1 MDTLLYLALGLI
13 LGIIVGY
20 AIAAARKSRAGNSE
34 VELAAARA
42 TIEGLSAQLVQLKSE
57 VDARS
62 KRDAEALAEEN
73 RILQE
78 LAPVRERVAKMQS
91 KIEELEKER
100 LEQFS
105 TIKQQ
110 LIESSEQQRT
120 LGENTKALA
129 GALNNKQARGQWG
142 ELTLRRLLEN
152 SGMLPHVDFFEQQV
166 SVNNDGKGIKPDC
179 VINYP
184 DGKFV
189 AVDSKV
195 PFDDYQRATAISEVA
210 SPEDEKKRKELMKAH
225 VDAVK
230 KHINDIS
237 GKNYYS
243 GLPSSPEFTIMFMP
257 SEGLLAATLDADPT
271 ILEFGFSKQVALVS
285 PVSIFS
291 VIRTISYGWRQSAQ
305 EETIKEVIDLGV
317 SLHKYVRV
325 VAEHAAKLGT
335 QLNGAVGS
343 YNAFV
348 SSLERNLLTSTRKLN
363 EKSKGIL
370 DGGKPVPELI
380 EVDESVDTFTKPE
393 LTSAIESTK
402 NENLS
407 EPDDLKL

>member
-1 MDTLLYLALGLI
+1 MDFLTYLFIGVALGVAI
-13 LGIIVGY
+13 GIAVGL
-20 AIAAARKSRAGNSE
+20 AIGVGRKSKNSGAE
-34 VELAAARA
+34 IDLAAARA
-42 TIEGLSAQLVQLKSE
+42 TLAGLTAQLAQAQNELQ
-57 VDARS
+57 ARNQ
-62 KRDAEALAEEN
+62 RDAEALAEEN

-78 LAPVRERVAKMQS
+78 LAPVRDRMVKMQQ

-110 LIESSEQQRT
+110 LVESQEQQRS

-152 SGMLPHVDFFEQQV
+152 SGMLPHVDFFEQQL
-166 SVNNDGKGIKPDC
+166 STNADGRGIKPDC

-210 SPEDEKKRKELMKAH
+210 SPEDEKKRKDLMKAH
-225 VDAVK
+225 IDAVK

-237 GKNYYS
+237 SKSYFS
-243 GLPSSPEFTIMFMP
+243 GLAASPEFTIMFMP

-271 ILEFGFSKQVALVS
+271 ILEYGFSKQVALVS

-305 EETIKEVIDLGV
+305 EQTIKEVIDLGV
-317 SLHKYVRV
+317 TLHKNIRV
-325 VAEHAAKLGT
+325 VAEHAAKLGS
-335 QLNGAVGS
+335 QLNGAVS
-343 YNAFV
+343 AYNSFS

-363 EKSKGIL
+363 EKSMGIL
-370 DGGKPVPELI
+370 DGGKLVPSVIEL
-380 EVDESVDTFTKPE
+380 EEATDTFTKPE
-393 LTSAIESTK
+393 LTAGEGELQS
-402 NENLS
+402 
-407 EPDDLKL
+407 

>member
-1 MDTLLYLALGLI
+1 MDSLIYLAIGLVLGA
-13 LGIIVGY
+13 
-20 AIAAARKSRAGNSE
+20 AIGFAVAAARKSKPGNAE
-34 VELAAARA
+34 IELAGARA
-42 TIEGLSAQLVQLKSE
+42 TADGLAAQLNLVKSE
-57 VDARS
+57 LDARIKLES
-62 KRDAEALAEEN
+62 QTLAEEN

-78 LAPVRERVAKMQS
+78 LAPVRDRVAKMQS

-100 LEQFS
+100 LAQFS

-110 LIESSEQQRT
+110 LIESQEQQRT

-152 SGMLPHVDFFEQQV
+152 SGMLPHVDFFEQQI
-166 SVNNDGKGIKPDC
+166 SVNDEGKGIKPDC

-210 SPEDEKKRKELMKAH
+210 SPEDEKKRKDFMKSH

-237 GKNYYS
+237 SKNYFS
-243 GLPSSPEFTIMFMP
+243 GLSSSPEFTIMFMP
-257 SEGLLAATLDADPT
+257 SEGLLAATLDADPS
-271 ILEFGFSKQVALVS
+271 ILEYGFSKQVALVS

-317 SLHKYVRV
+317 TLHKNIRV
-325 VAEHAAKLGT
+325 VAEHAAKLGS
-335 QLNGAVGS
+335 QLNGAVS
-343 YNAFV
+343 AFNSFS
-348 SSLERNLLTSTRKLN
+348 SSLERNLLTSTRRLN
-363 EKSKGIL
+363 DKSKNIL
-370 DGGKPVPELI
+370 DGGKPVPSIDEI
-380 EVDESVDTFTKPE
+380 EESTDTFTKPE
-393 LTSAIESTK
+393 LTAH
-402 NENLS
+402 ENATN
-407 EPDDLKL
+407 

>member
-1 MDTLLYLALGLI
+1 MDSLIYLAVGIVLGAA
-13 LGIIVGY
+13 VGF
-20 AIAAARKSRAGNSE
+20 AVAASRKSRNSGAE
-34 VELAAARA
+34 IELAAARA
-42 TIEGLSAQLVQLKSE
+42 TVDGLAAQLSQTKAELETRAKA
-57 VDARS
+57 DAQ
-62 KRDAEALAEEN
+62 ALAEEN

-78 LAPVRERVAKMQS
+78 LAPVRDRMTKMQT

-110 LIESSEQQRT
+110 LIESQEQQRS

-152 SGMLPHVDFFEQQV
+152 SGMLPHVDFFEQQL
-166 SVNNDGKGIKPDC
+166 SVNNEGKGIKPDC

-210 SPEDEKKRKELMKAH
+210 SPEDEKKRKDLMKAH

-237 GKNYYS
+237 SKNYFS
-243 GLPSSPEFTIMFMP
+243 GLASSPEFTIMFMP

-317 SLHKYVRV
+317 TLHKNIRV
-325 VAEHAAKLGT
+325 VAEHAVRLGS
-335 QLNGAVGS
+335 QLNGAVS
-343 YNAFV
+343 AFNSFS
-348 SSLERNLLTSTRKLN
+348 SSLERNLLTSTRRLN
-363 EKSKGIL
+363 EKSKNIL
-370 DGGKPVPELI
+370 DGGKPVPGLVEI
-380 EVDESVDTFTKPE
+380 EESTDSFTKPE
-393 LTSAIESTK
+393 LTAGED
-402 NENLS
+402 N
-407 EPDDLKL
+407 

>member
-363 EKSKGIL
+363 ERSKGIL
-370 DGGKPVPELI
+370 DGGKPVPEII

-393 LTSAIESTK
+393 LTRASESTK
-402 NENLS
+402 SENLG
-407 EPDDLKL
+407 EPDDLKM

>member
-1 MDTLLYLALGLI
+1 MDFLVYLILGLALGAA
-13 LGIIVGY
+13 VGY
-20 AIAAARKSRAGNSE
+20 LLAASRKSKSGQSAEAEIAAQI
-34 VELAAARA
+34 ELASAKA
-42 TIEGLSAQLVQLKSE
+42 TIDGLASQLAHLKFE
-57 VDARS
+57 AEART

-73 RILQE
+73 KILQE
-78 LAPVRERVAKMQS
+78 LAPVRDRMAKMQAT
-91 KIEELEKER
+91 IEVLEKER

-110 LIESSEQQRT
+110 LVESQEQQRT

-166 SVNNDGKGIKPDC
+166 SVNDDGKGIKPDC
-179 VINYP
+179 VIKYP

-210 SPEDEKKRKELMKAH
+210 SPEDEKKRKDLMKSH

-325 VAEHAAKLGT
+325 VAEHAAKLGN

-348 SSLERNLLTSTRKLN
+348 SSLERNLLTTTRKLN
-363 EKSKGIL
+363 DKTKGIL
-370 DGGKPVPELI
+370 DGGKTIPTI
-380 EVDESVDTFTKPE
+380 AEVEESADVFTKPE
-393 LTSAIESTK
+393 LALTDTTSES
-402 NENLS
+402 EA
-407 EPDDLKL
+407 

>member
-1 MDTLLYLALGLI
+1 MDSLIYLAVGLI
-13 LGIIVGY
+13 LGAAVGF
-20 AIAAARKSRAGNSE
+20 AFAAARKSKTSNAE
-34 VELAAARA
+34 IELAGARA
-42 TIEGLSAQLVQLKSE
+42 TAEGLAAQLSLVKSE
-57 VDARS
+57 LDARIKLES
-62 KRDAEALAEEN
+62 QTLAEEN

-78 LAPVRERVAKMQS
+78 LAPVRDRVAKMQT

-100 LEQFS
+100 LAQFS

-110 LIESSEQQRT
+110 LIESQEQQRT

-152 SGMLPHVDFFEQQV
+152 SGMLPHVDFFEQQL
-166 SVNNDGKGIKPDC
+166 SVNNEGKGIKPDC

-210 SPEDEKKRKELMKAH
+210 SPEDEKKRKDLMKAH

-237 GKNYYS
+237 SKNYFS
-243 GLPSSPEFTIMFMP
+243 GLSSSPEFTIMFMP
-257 SEGLLAATLDADPT
+257 SEGLLAATLDADPS
-271 ILEFGFSKQVALVS
+271 ILEYGFSKQVALVS

-305 EETIKEVIDLGV
+305 EETIKDVIDLGV
-317 SLHKYVRV
+317 TLHKNIRV
-325 VAEHAAKLGT
+325 VAEHAAKLGN
-335 QLNGAVGS
+335 QLNGAVS
-343 YNAFV
+343 AFNSLS
-348 SSLERNLLTSTRKLN
+348 SSLERNLLTSTRRLN
-363 EKSKGIL
+363 DKSKNIL
-370 DGGKPVPELI
+370 DGGKPVPSIDEI
-380 EVDESVDTFTKPE
+380 EESTDTFTKPE
-393 LTSAIESTK
+393 LTSGESGA
-402 NENLS
+402 N
-407 EPDDLKL
+407 

>member
-1 MDTLLYLALGLI
+1 MDSLLYLAIGVVLGLA
-13 LGIIVGY
+13 VGY
-20 AIAAARKSRAGNSE
+20 GLAAAKKAKAGSAE
-34 VELAAARA
+34 IELAAARA
-42 TIEGLSAQLVQLKSE
+42 TSDGLAAQLTQVKTELESRIKL
-57 VDARS
+57 
-62 KRDAEALAEEN
+62 EAQTLAEEN

-78 LAPVRERVAKMQS
+78 LAPVRDRMVKMQS

-110 LIESSEQQRT
+110 LIESQEQQRT

-152 SGMLPHVDFFEQQV
+152 SGMLPHVDFYEQQL
-166 SVNNDGKGIKPDC
+166 SVNNEGKGIKPDC

-210 SPEDEKKRKELMKAH
+210 SPEDEKRRKDLMKAH

-237 GKNYYS
+237 GKNYFS
-243 GLPSSPEFTIMFMP
+243 GLSSSPEFTIMFMP
-257 SEGLLAATLDADPT
+257 SEGLLAATLDADPS
-271 ILEFGFSKQVALVS
+271 ILEYGFSKQVALVS

-317 SLHKYVRV
+317 ALHKNIRV
-325 VAEHAAKLGT
+325 VAEHAAKLGS
-335 QLNGAVGS
+335 QLNGAVS
-343 YNAFV
+343 AFNAFS
-348 SSLERNLLTSTRKLN
+348 SSLERNLLSSTRKLN
-363 EKSKGIL
+363 DKSKNIL
-370 DGGKPVPELI
+370 DGGKPVPLVAEL
-380 EVDESVDTFTKPE
+380 EESTDTFTKPE
-393 LTSAIESTK
+393 LTEK
-402 NENLS
+402 
-407 EPDDLKL
+407 

>member
-1 MDTLLYLALGLI
+1 MDSLIYLAVGLI
-13 LGIIVGY
+13 LGAAVGFSF
-20 AIAAARKSRAGNSE
+20 AAARKSKASNAE
-34 VELAAARA
+34 IELAGARA
-42 TIEGLSAQLVQLKSE
+42 TAEGLAAQLNLVKSE
-57 VDARS
+57 LDARIKLES
-62 KRDAEALAEEN
+62 QTLAEEN

-78 LAPVRERVAKMQS
+78 LAPVRDRVAKMQS

-110 LIESSEQQRT
+110 LIESQEQQRT

-152 SGMLPHVDFFEQQV
+152 SGMLPHVDFFEQQL
-166 SVNNDGKGIKPDC
+166 SVNNEGKGIKPDC

-189 AVDSKV
+189 AVDPKV

-210 SPEDEKKRKELMKAH
+210 SPEDEKKRKDLMKAH

-237 GKNYYS
+237 SKNYFS
-243 GLPSSPEFTIMFMP
+243 GLSSSPEFTIMFMP
-257 SEGLLAATLDADPT
+257 SEGLLAATLDADPS
-271 ILEFGFSKQVALVS
+271 ILEYGFSKQVALVS

-317 SLHKYVRV
+317 TLHKNIRV
-325 VAEHAAKLGT
+325 VAEHAAKLGN
-335 QLNGAVGS
+335 QLNGAVS
-343 YNAFV
+343 AFNSFS
-348 SSLERNLLTSTRKLN
+348 SSLERNLLTSTRRLN
-363 EKSKGIL
+363 DKSKNIL
-370 DGGKPVPELI
+370 DGGKPVPPIDEI
-380 EVDESVDTFTKPE
+380 EESTDTFTKPE
-393 LTSAIESTK
+393 LTAGEAGA
-402 NENLS
+402 N
-407 EPDDLKL
+407 

>member
-1 MDTLLYLALGLI
+1 MDTLVYLALGLV
-13 LGIIVGY
+13 LGAVVGF
-20 AIAAARKSRAGNSE
+20 AIATARKGKSGNSE
-34 VELAAARA
+34 VELAGARA
-42 TIEGLSAQLVQLKSE
+42 TIEGLSAQLVQLKAE
-57 VDARS
+57 VDSRA

-73 RILQE
+73 KILQE
-78 LAPVRERVAKMQS
+78 LAPVRDRMAKMQT

-100 LEQFS
+100 IEQFS

-152 SGMLPHVDFFEQQV
+152 SGMLPHVDFFEQQL
-166 SVNNDGKGIKPDC
+166 SVNNEGKGIKPDC

-195 PFDDYQRATAISEVA
+195 PFDDYQRATAINEVA
-210 SPEDEKKRKELMKAH
+210 SPEDEKKRKDLMKAH

-237 GKNYYS
+237 AKNYYS

-271 ILEFGFSKQVALVS
+271 ILEYGFSKQVALVS

-305 EETIKEVIDLGV
+305 EETIKEIVDLGV
-317 SLHKYVRV
+317 TLHKYVRV
-325 VAEHAAKLGT
+325 VSEHASKLGSN
-335 QLNGAVGS
+335 LNAAVGS

-348 SSLERNLLTSTRKLN
+348 SSLERNLLSSTRKLN
-363 EKSKGIL
+363 EKSKNIL
-370 DGGKPVPELI
+370 DGGKVIPALI
-380 EVDESVDTFTKPE
+380 EVEESADTFTKPE
-393 LTSAIESTK
+393 LTEGST
-402 NENLS
+402 E
-407 EPDDLKL
+407 

>member
-1 MDTLLYLALGLI
+1 MDSLLYLAIGVVLGLA
-13 LGIIVGY
+13 VGY
-20 AIAAARKSRAGNSE
+20 GLAAAKKAKAGSAE
-34 VELAAARA
+34 IELAAARA
-42 TIEGLSAQLVQLKSE
+42 TSDGLAAQLTQVKIELESRIKL
-57 VDARS
+57 
-62 KRDAEALAEEN
+62 EAQTLAEEN

-78 LAPVRERVAKMQS
+78 LAPVRDRMVKMQS

-110 LIESSEQQRT
+110 LIESQEQQRT

-152 SGMLPHVDFFEQQV
+152 SGMLPHVDFYEQQL
-166 SVNNDGKGIKPDC
+166 SVNNEGKGIKPDC

-210 SPEDEKKRKELMKAH
+210 SPEDEKRRKDLMKAH

-237 GKNYYS
+237 GKNYFS
-243 GLPSSPEFTIMFMP
+243 GLSSSPEFTIMFMP
-257 SEGLLAATLDADPT
+257 SEGLLAATLDADPS
-271 ILEFGFSKQVALVS
+271 ILEYGFSKQVALVS

-317 SLHKYVRV
+317 ALHKNIRV
-325 VAEHAAKLGT
+325 VAEHAAKLGS
-335 QLNGAVGS
+335 QLNGAVS
-343 YNAFV
+343 AFNAFS

-363 EKSKGIL
+363 DKSKNIL
-370 DGGKPVPELI
+370 DGGKPVPLVAEL
-380 EVDESVDTFTKPE
+380 EESTDTFTKPE
-393 LTSAIESTK
+393 LTEK
-402 NENLS
+402 
-407 EPDDLKL
+407 

>member
-1 MDTLLYLALGLI
+1 MDSLIYLAV
-13 LGIIVGY
+13 GIVMGVVVGF
-20 AIAAARKSRAGNSE
+20 AVAASRKSRDKGAE
-34 VELAAARA
+34 IELAAARA
-42 TIEGLSAQLVQLKSE
+42 TVDGLAAQLSQTKAEL
-57 VDARS
+57 DARA
-62 KRDAEALAEEN
+62 KADAQALAEEN

-78 LAPVRERVAKMQS
+78 LAPVRDRVAKMQT

-110 LIESSEQQRT
+110 LIESQEQQRT

-152 SGMLPHVDFFEQQV
+152 SGMLPHVDFFEQQL
-166 SVNNDGKGIKPDC
+166 SVNNEGKGIKPDC

-210 SPEDEKKRKELMKAH
+210 SPEDEKKRKDLMKAH

-237 GKNYYS
+237 SKNYFS
-243 GLPSSPEFTIMFMP
+243 GLSSSPEFTIMFMP
-257 SEGLLAATLDADPT
+257 SEGLLAATLDADPS
-271 ILEFGFSKQVALVS
+271 ILEYGFSKQVALVS

-317 SLHKYVRV
+317 TLHKNIRV
-325 VAEHAAKLGT
+325 VAEHAAKLGS
-335 QLNGAVGS
+335 QLNGAVS
-343 YNAFV
+343 AYNSFS
-348 SSLERNLLTSTRKLN
+348 SSLERNLLTSTRRLN
-363 EKSKGIL
+363 DKSKNIL
-370 DGGKPVPELI
+370 DGGKPVPGII
-380 EVDESVDTFTKPE
+380 EIDESADVFTKPE
-393 LTSAIESTK
+393 LTPGE
-402 NENLS
+402 EN
-407 EPDDLKL
+407 

>member
-1 MDTLLYLALGLI
+1 MDSLLYLAIGVLLGLA
-13 LGIIVGY
+13 VGY
-20 AIAAARKSRAGNSE
+20 GLAAAKKTKASNAE
-34 VELAAARA
+34 VELAASRA
-42 TIEGLSAQLVQLKSE
+42 TADGLAAQLMQLKTE
-57 VDARS
+57 LETRA
-62 KRDAEALAEEN
+62 KLEAQTLAEEN

-78 LAPVRERVAKMQS
+78 LTPVRDRMAKMQS

-110 LIESSEQQRT
+110 LIESQEQQRT
-120 LGENTKALA
+120 LGENTRALA

-152 SGMLPHVDFFEQQV
+152 SGMLPHVDFFEQQL
-166 SVNNDGKGIKPDC
+166 SVNNEGKGIKPDC

-210 SPEDEKKRKELMKAH
+210 SPEDEKRRKDLMKAH

-237 GKNYYS
+237 GKNYFS
-243 GLPSSPEFTIMFMP
+243 GLSSSPEFTIMFMP
-257 SEGLLAATLDADPT
+257 SEGLLAATLDADPS
-271 ILEFGFSKQVALVS
+271 ILEYGFSKQVALVS

-317 SLHKYVRV
+317 ALHKNIRV
-325 VAEHAAKLGT
+325 VAEHAAKLGS
-335 QLNGAVGS
+335 QLNGAVS
-343 YNAFV
+343 AFNAFS

-363 EKSKGIL
+363 DKSKNIL
-370 DGGKPVPELI
+370 DGGKPVPLVAEL
-380 EVDESVDTFTKPE
+380 EESTDTFTKPE
-393 LTSAIESTK
+393 LTEK
-402 NENLS
+402 
-407 EPDDLKL
+407 

>member
-1 MDTLLYLALGLI
+1 MDSLLYLAIGVLLGLA
-13 LGIIVGY
+13 VGY
-20 AIAAARKSRAGNSE
+20 GLAAAKKTKASNAE
-34 VELAAARA
+34 VELAASRA
-42 TIEGLSAQLVQLKSE
+42 TADGLAAQLMQLKTE
-57 VDARS
+57 LEART
-62 KRDAEALAEEN
+62 KLEAQTLAEEN

-78 LAPVRERVAKMQS
+78 LTPVRDRMAKMQS

-110 LIESSEQQRT
+110 LIESQEQQRT
-120 LGENTKALA
+120 LGENTRALA

-152 SGMLPHVDFFEQQV
+152 SGMLPHVDFFEQQL
-166 SVNNDGKGIKPDC
+166 SVNNEGKGIKPDC

-210 SPEDEKKRKELMKAH
+210 SPEDEKRRKDLMKAH

-237 GKNYYS
+237 GKNYFS
-243 GLPSSPEFTIMFMP
+243 GLSSSPEFTIMFMP
-257 SEGLLAATLDADPT
+257 SEGLLAATLDADPS
-271 ILEFGFSKQVALVS
+271 ILEYGFSKQVALVS

-317 SLHKYVRV
+317 ALHKNIRV
-325 VAEHAAKLGT
+325 VAEHAAKLGS
-335 QLNGAVGS
+335 QLNGAVS
-343 YNAFV
+343 AFNAFS

-363 EKSKGIL
+363 DKSKNIL
-370 DGGKPVPELI
+370 DGGKPVPLVAEL
-380 EVDESVDTFTKPE
+380 EESTDTFTKPE
-393 LTSAIESTK
+393 LTEK
-402 NENLS
+402 
-407 EPDDLKL
+407 

>member
-1 MDTLLYLALGLI
+1 MDSLIYLAVGLI
-13 LGIIVGY
+13 LGASVGF
-20 AIAAARKSRAGNSE
+20 AFAAARKSKTSNAE
-34 VELAAARA
+34 IELAGARA
-42 TIEGLSAQLVQLKSE
+42 TAEGLAAQLSLVKSE
-57 VDARS
+57 LDARIKLES
-62 KRDAEALAEEN
+62 QTLAEEN

-78 LAPVRERVAKMQS
+78 LAPVRDRVAKMQT

-100 LEQFS
+100 LAQFS

-110 LIESSEQQRT
+110 LIESQEQQRT

-152 SGMLPHVDFFEQQV
+152 SGMLPHVDFFEQQL
-166 SVNNDGKGIKPDC
+166 SVNNEGKGIKPDC

-210 SPEDEKKRKELMKAH
+210 SPEDEKKRKDLMKAH

-237 GKNYYS
+237 SKNYFS
-243 GLPSSPEFTIMFMP
+243 GLSSSPEFTIMFMP
-257 SEGLLAATLDADPT
+257 SEGLLAATLDADPS
-271 ILEFGFSKQVALVS
+271 ILEYGFSKQVALVS

-305 EETIKEVIDLGV
+305 EETIKEVIELGV
-317 SLHKYVRV
+317 TLHKNIRV
-325 VAEHAAKLGT
+325 VAEHAAKLGN
-335 QLNGAVGS
+335 QLNGAVS
-343 YNAFV
+343 AFNSFS
-348 SSLERNLLTSTRKLN
+348 SSLERNLLTSTRRLN
-363 EKSKGIL
+363 DKSKNIL
-370 DGGKPVPELI
+370 DGGKPVPSIDEI
-380 EVDESVDTFTKPE
+380 EESTDTFTKPE
-393 LTSAIESTK
+393 LTSGESGA
-402 NENLS
+402 N
-407 EPDDLKL
+407 

>member
-1 MDTLLYLALGLI
+1 MDSLLYLAIGVVLGLA
-13 LGIIVGY
+13 VGY
-20 AIAAARKSRAGNSE
+20 GLAATKKAKAGSAE
-34 VELAAARA
+34 IELAAARA
-42 TIEGLSAQLVQLKSE
+42 TSDGLAAQLTQVKTELESRIKL
-57 VDARS
+57 
-62 KRDAEALAEEN
+62 EAQTLAEEN

-78 LAPVRERVAKMQS
+78 LAPVRDRMVKMQT

-110 LIESSEQQRT
+110 LIESQEQQRT

-152 SGMLPHVDFFEQQV
+152 SGMLPHVDFYEQQL
-166 SVNNDGKGIKPDC
+166 SVNNEGKGIKPDC

-210 SPEDEKKRKELMKAH
+210 SPEDEKRRKDLMKAH

-237 GKNYYS
+237 GKNYFS
-243 GLPSSPEFTIMFMP
+243 GLSSSPEFTIMFMP
-257 SEGLLAATLDADPT
+257 SEGLLAATLDADPS
-271 ILEFGFSKQVALVS
+271 ILEYGFSKQVALVS

-317 SLHKYVRV
+317 ALHKNIRV
-325 VAEHAAKLGT
+325 VAEHAAKLGS
-335 QLNGAVGS
+335 QLNGAVS
-343 YNAFV
+343 AFNAFS

-363 EKSKGIL
+363 DKSKNIL
-370 DGGKPVPELI
+370 DGGKPVPLVAEL
-380 EVDESVDTFTKPE
+380 EESTDTFTKPE
-393 LTSAIESTK
+393 LTEK
-402 NENLS
+402 
-407 EPDDLKL
+407 

>member
-1 MDTLLYLALGLI
+1 MDSLIYLAVGLI
-13 LGIIVGY
+13 LGAAVGF
-20 AIAAARKSRAGNSE
+20 AFAAARKSKTSNAE
-34 VELAAARA
+34 IELAGARA
-42 TIEGLSAQLVQLKSE
+42 TAEGLAAQLNLVKTEL
-57 VDARS
+57 DARIKLES
-62 KRDAEALAEEN
+62 QTLAEEN

-78 LAPVRERVAKMQS
+78 LAPVRDRVAKMQT

-100 LEQFS
+100 LAQFS

-110 LIESSEQQRT
+110 LIESQEQQRT

-152 SGMLPHVDFFEQQV
+152 SGMLPHVDFFEQQL
-166 SVNNDGKGIKPDC
+166 SVNNEGKGIKPDC

-210 SPEDEKKRKELMKAH
+210 SPEDEKKRKDLMKAH

-237 GKNYYS
+237 SKNYFS
-243 GLPSSPEFTIMFMP
+243 GLSSSPEFTIMFMP
-257 SEGLLAATLDADPT
+257 SEGLLAATLDADPS
-271 ILEFGFSKQVALVS
+271 ILEYGFSKQVALVS

-317 SLHKYVRV
+317 TLHKNIRV
-325 VAEHAAKLGT
+325 VAEHAAKLGN
-335 QLNGAVGS
+335 QLNGAVS
-343 YNAFV
+343 AFNSFS
-348 SSLERNLLTSTRKLN
+348 SSLERNLLTSTRRLN
-363 EKSKGIL
+363 DKSKNIL
-370 DGGKPVPELI
+370 DGGKPVPAIGEI
-380 EVDESVDTFTKPE
+380 EESTDTFTKPE
-393 LTSAIESTK
+393 LTSGESGA
-402 NENLS
+402 N
-407 EPDDLKL
+407 

>member
-1 MDTLLYLALGLI
+1 MDSLLYLAIGVVLGLA
-13 LGIIVGY
+13 VGY
-20 AIAAARKSRAGNSE
+20 GLAAAKKAKAGSAE
-34 VELAAARA
+34 IELAAARA
-42 TIEGLSAQLVQLKSE
+42 TSDGLAAQLTQVKTELESRIKL
-57 VDARS
+57 
-62 KRDAEALAEEN
+62 EAQTLAEEN

-78 LAPVRERVAKMQS
+78 LAPVRDRMVKMQA

-110 LIESSEQQRT
+110 LIESQEQQRT

-152 SGMLPHVDFFEQQV
+152 SGMLPHVDFYEQQL
-166 SVNNDGKGIKPDC
+166 SVNNEGKGIKPDC

-210 SPEDEKKRKELMKAH
+210 SPEDEKRRKDLMKAH

-237 GKNYYS
+237 GKNYFS
-243 GLPSSPEFTIMFMP
+243 GLSSSPEFTIMFMP
-257 SEGLLAATLDADPT
+257 SEGLLAATLDADPS
-271 ILEFGFSKQVALVS
+271 ILEYGFSKQVALVS

-317 SLHKYVRV
+317 ALHKNIRV
-325 VAEHAAKLGT
+325 VAEHAAKLGS
-335 QLNGAVGS
+335 QLNGAVS
-343 YNAFV
+343 AFNAFS

-363 EKSKGIL
+363 DKSKNIL
-370 DGGKPVPELI
+370 DGGKPVPLVAEL
-380 EVDESVDTFTKPE
+380 EESTDTFTKPE
-393 LTSAIESTK
+393 LTEK
-402 NENLS
+402 
-407 EPDDLKL
+407 

>member
-1 MDTLLYLALGLI
+1 MDSLLYLAIGVVLGLA
-13 LGIIVGY
+13 VGY
-20 AIAAARKSRAGNSE
+20 GLAAAKKAKAGSAE
-34 VELAAARA
+34 IELAAARA
-42 TIEGLSAQLVQLKSE
+42 TSDGLAAQLTQVKTELESRIKL
-57 VDARS
+57 
-62 KRDAEALAEEN
+62 EAQTLAEEN

-78 LAPVRERVAKMQS
+78 LAPVRDRMVKMQT

-110 LIESSEQQRT
+110 LIESQEQQRT

-152 SGMLPHVDFFEQQV
+152 SGMLPHVDFYEQQL
-166 SVNNDGKGIKPDC
+166 SVNNEGKGIKPDC

-210 SPEDEKKRKELMKAH
+210 SPEDEKRRKDLMKAH

-237 GKNYYS
+237 GKNYFS
-243 GLPSSPEFTIMFMP
+243 GLSSSPEFTIMFMP
-257 SEGLLAATLDADPT
+257 SEGLLAATLDADPS
-271 ILEFGFSKQVALVS
+271 ILEYGFSKQVALVS

-317 SLHKYVRV
+317 ALHKNIRV
-325 VAEHAAKLGT
+325 VAEHAAKLGS
-335 QLNGAVGS
+335 QLNGAVS
-343 YNAFV
+343 AFNAFS

-363 EKSKGIL
+363 DKSKNIL
-370 DGGKPVPELI
+370 DGGKPVPLVAEL
-380 EVDESVDTFTKPE
+380 EESTDTFTKPE
-393 LTSAIESTK
+393 LTEK
-402 NENLS
+402 
-407 EPDDLKL
+407 

>member
-1 MDTLLYLALGLI
+1 MDSLLYLAIGVLLGLA
-13 LGIIVGY
+13 VGY
-20 AIAAARKSRAGNSE
+20 GLAAAKKAKASNAE
-34 VELAAARA
+34 VELAASRATADGLAAQLAQVKAELDARA
-42 TIEGLSAQLVQLKSE
+42 KLEAQT
-57 VDARS
+57 
-62 KRDAEALAEEN
+62 LAEEN

-78 LAPVRERVAKMQS
+78 LTPVRDRMVKMQS

-110 LIESSEQQRT
+110 LIESQEQQRT
-120 LGENTKALA
+120 LGENTRALA

-152 SGMLPHVDFFEQQV
+152 SGMLPHVDFFEQQL
-166 SVNNDGKGIKPDC
+166 SVNNEGKGIKPDC

-210 SPEDEKKRKELMKAH
+210 SPEDEKRRKDLMKAH

-237 GKNYYS
+237 GKNYFS
-243 GLPSSPEFTIMFMP
+243 GLSSSPEFTIMFMP
-257 SEGLLAATLDADPT
+257 SEGLLAATLDADPS
-271 ILEFGFSKQVALVS
+271 ILEYGFSKQVALVS

-317 SLHKYVRV
+317 ALHKNIRV
-325 VAEHAAKLGT
+325 VAEHAAKLGS
-335 QLNGAVGS
+335 QLNGAVS
-343 YNAFV
+343 AFNAFS

-363 EKSKGIL
+363 DKSKNIL
-370 DGGKPVPELI
+370 DGGKPVPLVAEL
-380 EVDESVDTFTKPE
+380 EESTDTFTKPE
-393 LTSAIESTK
+393 LTEK
-402 NENLS
+402 
-407 EPDDLKL
+407 

>member
-1 MDTLLYLALGLI
+1 MDSLLYLAIGVLLGLA
-13 LGIIVGY
+13 VGY
-20 AIAAARKSRAGNSE
+20 GLAAAKKTKASNAE
-34 VELAAARA
+34 VELAASRA
-42 TIEGLSAQLVQLKSE
+42 TADGLAAQLMQLKTE
-57 VDARS
+57 LEART
-62 KRDAEALAEEN
+62 KLEAQTRAEEN

-78 LAPVRERVAKMQS
+78 LTPVRDRMAKMQS

-110 LIESSEQQRT
+110 LIESQEQQRT
-120 LGENTKALA
+120 LGENTRALA

-152 SGMLPHVDFFEQQV
+152 SGMLPHVDFFEQQL
-166 SVNNDGKGIKPDC
+166 SVNNEGKGIKPDC

-210 SPEDEKKRKELMKAH
+210 SPEDEKRRKDLMKAH

-237 GKNYYS
+237 GKNYFS
-243 GLPSSPEFTIMFMP
+243 GLSSSPEFTIMFMP
-257 SEGLLAATLDADPT
+257 SEGLLAATLDADPS
-271 ILEFGFSKQVALVS
+271 ILEYGFSKQVALVS

-317 SLHKYVRV
+317 ALHKNIRV
-325 VAEHAAKLGT
+325 VAEHAAKLGS
-335 QLNGAVGS
+335 QLNGAVS
-343 YNAFV
+343 AFNAFS

-363 EKSKGIL
+363 DKSKNIL
-370 DGGKPVPELI
+370 DGGKPVPLVAEL
-380 EVDESVDTFTKPE
+380 EESTDTFTKPE
-393 LTSAIESTK
+393 LTEK
-402 NENLS
+402 
-407 EPDDLKL
+407 

>member
-1 MDTLLYLALGLI
+1 MDSLLYLAIGVVLGLA
-13 LGIIVGY
+13 VGY
-20 AIAAARKSRAGNSE
+20 GLAAAKKAKAGSAE
-34 VELAAARA
+34 IELAAARA
-42 TIEGLSAQLVQLKSE
+42 TSDGLAAQLTQVKTELESRIKL
-57 VDARS
+57 
-62 KRDAEALAEEN
+62 EAQTLAEEN

-78 LAPVRERVAKMQS
+78 LAPVRDRMVKMQS

-110 LIESSEQQRT
+110 LIESQEQQRT

-152 SGMLPHVDFFEQQV
+152 SGMLPHVDFYEQQL
-166 SVNNDGKGIKPDC
+166 SVNNEGKGIKPDC

-210 SPEDEKKRKELMKAH
+210 SPEDEKRRKDLMKAH

-237 GKNYYS
+237 GKNYFS
-243 GLPSSPEFTIMFMP
+243 GLSSSPEFTIMFMP
-257 SEGLLAATLDADPT
+257 SEGLLAATLDADPS
-271 ILEFGFSKQVALVS
+271 ILEYGFSKQVALVS

-317 SLHKYVRV
+317 ALHKNIRV
-325 VAEHAAKLGT
+325 VAEHAAKLGS
-335 QLNGAVGS
+335 QLNGAVS
-343 YNAFV
+343 AFNAFS

-363 EKSKGIL
+363 DKSKNIL
-370 DGGKPVPELI
+370 DGGKPVPLVAEL
-380 EVDESVDTFTKPE
+380 EESTDTFTKPE
-393 LTSAIESTK
+393 LTEK
-402 NENLS
+402 
-407 EPDDLKL
+407 

>member
-1 MDTLLYLALGLI
+1 MDSLIYLAVGLI
-13 LGIIVGY
+13 LGAAVGF
-20 AIAAARKSRAGNSE
+20 AFAAARKSKASNAE
-34 VELAAARA
+34 IELAGARA
-42 TIEGLSAQLVQLKSE
+42 TAEGLAAQLNLVKSE
-57 VDARS
+57 LDARIKLES
-62 KRDAEALAEEN
+62 QTLAEEN

-78 LAPVRERVAKMQS
+78 LAPVRDRVAKMQS

-110 LIESSEQQRT
+110 LIESQEQQRT

-152 SGMLPHVDFFEQQV
+152 SGMLPHVDFFEQQL
-166 SVNNDGKGIKPDC
+166 SVNNEGKGIKPDC

-210 SPEDEKKRKELMKAH
+210 SPEDEKKRKDLMKAH

-237 GKNYYS
+237 SKNYFS
-243 GLPSSPEFTIMFMP
+243 GLSSSPEFTIMFMP
-257 SEGLLAATLDADPT
+257 SEGLLAATLDADPS
-271 ILEFGFSKQVALVS
+271 ILEYGFSKQVALVS

-317 SLHKYVRV
+317 TLHKNIRV
-325 VAEHAAKLGT
+325 VAEHAAKLGN
-335 QLNGAVGS
+335 QLNGAVS
-343 YNAFV
+343 AFNSFS
-348 SSLERNLLTSTRKLN
+348 SSLERNLLTSTRRLN
-363 EKSKGIL
+363 DKSKNIL
-370 DGGKPVPELI
+370 DGGKPVPPIDEI
-380 EVDESVDTFTKPE
+380 EESTDTFTKPE
-393 LTSAIESTK
+393 LTAGEAGA
-402 NENLS
+402 N
-407 EPDDLKL
+407 

>member
-1 MDTLLYLALGLI
+1 MDSLLYLLLGIALGAV
-13 LGIIVGY
+13 VGY
-20 AIAAARKSRAGNSE
+20 LLAASRKGKGAQSAEAEMSAQI
-34 VELAAARA
+34 ELAGAKA
-42 TIEGLSAQLVQLKSE
+42 TIEGLVSQLAQGRSE
-57 VDARS
+57 AEARA

-73 RILQE
+73 KILQE
-78 LAPVRERVAKMQS
+78 LAPVRDRMVKMQAT
-91 KIEELEKER
+91 IEVLEKER

-110 LIESSEQQRT
+110 LVESQEQQRT

-152 SGMLPHVDFFEQQV
+152 SGMLPHVDFYEQQM
-166 SVNNDGKGIKPDC
+166 SVNDEGKGIKPDC
-179 VINYP
+179 VIKYP

-210 SPEDEKKRKELMKAH
+210 SPEDEKKRKDLMKAH
-225 VDAVK
+225 IDAVK

-325 VAEHAAKLGT
+325 VAEHAAKLGS

-348 SSLERNLLTSTRKLN
+348 SSLERNLLASTRRLN

-370 DGGKPVPELI
+370 DGGKPVPTLI
-380 EVDESVDTFTKPE
+380 EVEESADVFTKPE
-393 LTSAIESTK
+393 LTAT
-402 NENLS
+402 NNA
-407 EPDDLKL
+407 D

>member
-1 MDTLLYLALGLI
+1 MDSLIYLAVGLI
-13 LGIIVGY
+13 LGA
-20 AIAAARKSRAGNSE
+20 AIGFAFASARKTKAGNAE
-34 VELAAARA
+34 IELAGARA
-42 TIEGLSAQLVQLKSE
+42 TADGLAAQLNLVKSE
-57 VDARS
+57 LDARIKLES
-62 KRDAEALAEEN
+62 QTLAEEN

-78 LAPVRERVAKMQS
+78 LAPVRDRVAKMQS

-110 LIESSEQQRT
+110 LIESQEQQRT

-152 SGMLPHVDFFEQQV
+152 SGMLPHVDFFEQQL
-166 SVNNDGKGIKPDC
+166 SVNNEGKGIKPDC

-210 SPEDEKKRKELMKAH
+210 SPEDEKKRKDLMKAH

-237 GKNYYS
+237 SKNYFS
-243 GLPSSPEFTIMFMP
+243 GLSSSPEFTIMFMP
-257 SEGLLAATLDADPT
+257 SEGLLAATLDADPS
-271 ILEFGFSKQVALVS
+271 ILEYGFSKQVALVS

-317 SLHKYVRV
+317 TLHKNIRV
-325 VAEHAAKLGT
+325 VAEHAAKLGN
-335 QLNGAVGS
+335 QLNGAVS
-343 YNAFV
+343 AFNSFS
-348 SSLERNLLTSTRKLN
+348 SSLERNLLTSTRRLN
-363 EKSKGIL
+363 DKSKNIL
-370 DGGKPVPELI
+370 DGGKLVPPIDEI
-380 EVDESVDTFTKPE
+380 EESTDTFTKPE
-393 LTSAIESTK
+393 LTSGESGA
-402 NENLS
+402 N
-407 EPDDLKL
+407 

>member
-1 MDTLLYLALGLI
+1 MDSLIYLAVGLI
-13 LGIIVGY
+13 LGAAVGF
-20 AIAAARKSRAGNSE
+20 AFAAARKSKASNAE
-34 VELAAARA
+34 IELAGARA
-42 TIEGLSAQLVQLKSE
+42 TAEGLAAQLNLVKSE
-57 VDARS
+57 LDARIKLES
-62 KRDAEALAEEN
+62 QTLAEEN

-78 LAPVRERVAKMQS
+78 LAPVRDRVAKMQS

-110 LIESSEQQRT
+110 LIESQEQQRT

-152 SGMLPHVDFFEQQV
+152 SGMLPHVDFFEQQL
-166 SVNNDGKGIKPDC
+166 SVNNEGKGIKPDC

-210 SPEDEKKRKELMKAH
+210 SPEDEKKRKDLMKAH

-237 GKNYYS
+237 SKNYFS
-243 GLPSSPEFTIMFMP
+243 GLSSSPEFTIMFMP
-257 SEGLLAATLDADPT
+257 SEGLLAATLDADPS
-271 ILEFGFSKQVALVS
+271 ILEYGFSKQVALVS

-317 SLHKYVRV
+317 TLHKNIRV
-325 VAEHAAKLGT
+325 VAEHAAKLGN
-335 QLNGAVGS
+335 QLNGAVS
-343 YNAFV
+343 AFNSFS
-348 SSLERNLLTSTRKLN
+348 SSLERNLLTSTRRLN
-363 EKSKGIL
+363 DKSKNIL
-370 DGGKPVPELI
+370 DGGKPVPPIDEI
-380 EVDESVDTFTKPE
+380 EDSTDTFTKPE
-393 LTSAIESTK
+393 LTSG
-402 NENLS
+402 
-407 EPDDLKL
+407 EPGAN

>member
-1 MDTLLYLALGLI
+1 MDSLLYLAIGVLLGLA
-13 LGIIVGY
+13 VGY
-20 AIAAARKSRAGNSE
+20 GLAAAKKTKASNAE
-34 VELAAARA
+34 VELAASRA
-42 TIEGLSAQLVQLKSE
+42 TADGLAAQLMQLKTE
-57 VDARS
+57 LETRA
-62 KRDAEALAEEN
+62 KLEAQTLAEEN

-78 LAPVRERVAKMQS
+78 LTPVRDRMAKMQS

-110 LIESSEQQRT
+110 LIESQEQQRT
-120 LGENTKALA
+120 LGENTRALA

-152 SGMLPHVDFFEQQV
+152 SGMLPHVDFFEQQL
-166 SVNNDGKGIKPDC
+166 SVNNEGKGIKPDC

-210 SPEDEKKRKELMKAH
+210 SPEDEKRRKDLMKAH

-237 GKNYYS
+237 GKNYFS
-243 GLPSSPEFTIMFMP
+243 GLSSSPEFTIMFMP
-257 SEGLLAATLDADPT
+257 SEGLLAATLDADPS
-271 ILEFGFSKQVALVS
+271 ILEYGFSKQVALVS

-317 SLHKYVRV
+317 ALHKNIRV
-325 VAEHAAKLGT
+325 VAEHAAKLGS
-335 QLNGAVGS
+335 QLNGAVS
-343 YNAFV
+343 AFNAFS

-363 EKSKGIL
+363 DKSKNIL
-370 DGGKPVPELI
+370 DGGKPVPLVAEL
-380 EVDESVDTFTKPE
+380 EESTDTFT
-393 LTSAIESTK
+393 
-402 NENLS
+402 
-407 EPDDLKL
+407 